1 MLHCYYE
8 IKKFGIFRKVSK
20 TGRDIVQ
27 CSCPVSLIQKQD
39 FDNTD
44 CRKRRAERARKF
56 LQSFSIHSLP
66 RFVFQDE
73 KDFYLQ
79 VPTNCQNN
87 RVYFNVPKKD
97 VQPERFNSKGNKISK
112 KVMVSAVITWKGVNQ
127 PFFIS
132 ENGIKVNEAS
142 YLNHLRDDLIPAA
155 EAMYT
160 NKGLAFVQDSAPS
173 HRVNQV

>member
-1 MLHCYYE
+1 M
-8 IKKFGIFRKVSK
+8 
-20 TGRDIVQ
+20 
-27 CSCPVSLIQKQD
+27 SLIQKQD

-97 VQPERFNSKGNKISK
+97 VQPERFNSKGYKISK
-112 KVMVSAVITWKGVNQ
+112 KVMVSAVITGKVFVNQ

>member
-1 MLHCYYE
+1 M
-8 IKKFGIFRKVSK
+8 
-20 TGRDIVQ
+20 
-27 CSCPVSLIQKQD
+27 SLIQKQD

-127 PFFIS
+127 PFFIGG
-132 ENGIKVNEAS
+132 NGIKVNGAS
-142 YLNHLRDDLIPAA
+142 YLKHFHDDLIPTV
-155 EAMYT
+155 EAMYLDKDFT
-160 NKGLAFVQDSAPS
+160 FVQDSAPS
-173 HRVNQV
+173 RRANQVQIFLKQKLKSRFVKNTD